1 MKSDL
6 SQKEKEIL
14 EKLKDVH
21 DPEMGFSIVEA
32 DLVDD
37 VKVEGDKA
45 KIIYHLTMPYCP
57 PPFALYIGREIRKKA
72 REVDGINEVE
82 VTVKDHVNADEIN
95 KSLKNMST

>member
-72 REVDGINEVE
+72 IEVDGINEVE